1 MISACAPRGGG
12 LLWNSRDRMAE
23 TVVGQECPTHTG
35 NYITTHGMTKGQ
47 GHP

>member
-1 MISACAPRGGG
+1 MNDQAPPRGRGF
-12 LLWNSRDRMAE
+12 LRNSRDRMAE

-35 NYITTHGMTKGQ
+35 NYTATHEMTKGQ